1 MKTKQPEINK
11 ITALYEYKKDPD
23 DHDHWIIDEDSM
35 YPNSVAAGKRKN
47 INNITFIFT
56 KNKKHDIINKY
67 YVLKS

>member
-23 DHDHWIIDEDSM
+23 DHDHWIIDETACILILSQQ
-35 YPNSVAAGKRKN
+35 AKEKN

-56 KNKKHDIINKY
+56 KNKKLDIISKY